1 VEHILII
8 YNEIFTD
15 INEIHNM
22 FNSISPD
29 SNLTLK
35 QEQNNG
41 LNFVDLTI
49 EQTTN
54 KLVFDIYRKPTAS
67 GNFVP
72 NDSCHPSEPKP
83 SAILYFTNSLNTY
96 DMDCAKKNLEK
107 RRSQVSTY
115 NGPHTHSA
123 RYQ

>member
-1 VEHILII
+1 
-8 YNEIFTD
+8 
-15 INEIHNM
+15 M
-22 FNSISPD
+22 FNSISQD
-29 SNLTLK
+29 LNLTLK

-49 EQTTN
+49 KQTTN

-72 NDSCHPSEPKP
+72 NDSCHPAEQKP

-96 DMDCAKKNLEK
+96 DMDCANI
-107 RRSQVSTY
+107 T
-115 NGPHTHSA
+115 
-123 RYQ
+123 